1 SSFSRQAALADRY
14 GCVGTG
20 EVGCV
25 ESVKNTGITLILPL
39 CWPLSVASFTLCAF
53 VYIRQRAVMVD
64 QVFVIAA
71 YGINIVLGLLAL
83 VFLGLLLWVVVADRV
98 DVPQPRHTVWRNFPV
113 LGRFRYSLEHLVAFL
128 RQYFFAMDREEVPF
142 NRAERT

>member
-1 SSFSRQAALADRY
+1 HSQYCSSTHSTTHRYRQRLSGAVRVGWWPDIAGATHSSFSSPAALAARY

-25 ESVKNTGITLILPL
+25 ESVKNTGITLIRPL

-53 VYIRQRAVMVD
+53 VFIRQRVVMVD

-83 VFLGLLLWVVVADRV
+83 VFLG
-98 DVPQPRHTVWRNFPV
+98 
-113 LGRFRYSLEHLVAFL
+113 
-128 RQYFFAMDREEVPF
+128 
-142 NRAERT
+142 